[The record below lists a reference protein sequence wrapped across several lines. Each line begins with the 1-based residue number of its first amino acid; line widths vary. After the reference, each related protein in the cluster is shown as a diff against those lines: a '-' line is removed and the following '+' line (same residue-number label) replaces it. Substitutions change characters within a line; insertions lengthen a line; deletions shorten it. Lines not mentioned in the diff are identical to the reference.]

1 MPTATLT
8 ADDLILKHAAN
19 IAYVAEMETPATDLT
34 EFTRHLDYA
43 ADNFDQASI
52 NGHEDLKT
60 AATLLDQATEVEGA
74 AREALLRRA
83 AVLLRI
89 VSEMTDEYRDMVG
102 D

>member
-19 IAYVAEMETPATDLT
+19 IAYVAEMETPATDLAD
-34 EFTRHLDYA
+34 FVQHLTYA
-43 ADNFDQASI
+43 ARNFSLARI
-52 NGHEDLKT
+52 NGHEDLET
-60 AATLLDQATEVEGA
+60 AATLLAEATEMEGTQ
-74 AREALLRRA
+74 ETLLRRA